1 MALPVAQTG
10 CNNIPCF
17 GVSLWNVAA
26 VGGAVL
32 QPPPI
37 TLAFV
42 SMELGGLL
50 RGFGKCVG
58 RIVGGKAV
66 GRMLCAG
73 AGQQSV
79 LQNNL
84 GAWRYLGVRP
94 GFFHLHKR
102 PPAQA
107 HTVGPA
113 ALNSAPKPNKLALKS
128 VSTIL
133 CPCSEGMINPVSE
146 TELSLWDREVE
157 DST

>member
-1 MALPVAQTG
+1 MFWRVPLECGGGGSG
-10 CNNIPCF
+10 CPAASSHHPCIC
-17 GVSLWNVAA
+17 LH
-26 VGGAVL
+26 GAWWAP
-32 QPPPI
+32 Q
-37 TLAFV
+37 
-42 SMELGGLL
+42 
-50 RGFGKCVG
+50 GFGKCVG